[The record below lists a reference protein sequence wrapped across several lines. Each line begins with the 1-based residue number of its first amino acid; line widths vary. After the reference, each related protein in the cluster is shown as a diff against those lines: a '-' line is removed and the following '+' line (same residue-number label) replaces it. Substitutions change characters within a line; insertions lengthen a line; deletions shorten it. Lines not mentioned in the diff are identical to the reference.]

1 MYVIHERTGD
11 ERSESSQL
19 EDELGQDEVKSRISK
34 ARPET
39 HCGALFQFHMNTANM
54 FTYDCVLLTFYSLK
68 KYLYLNAADVTSE
81 TQKSR
86 FTVNR

>member
-39 HCGALFQFHMNTANM
+39 TAGPCSS
-54 FTYDCVLLTFYSLK
+54 FT
-68 KYLYLNAADVTSE
+68 
-81 TQKSR
+81 
-86 FTVNR
+86 